1 MDKRSK
7 VAVAVAA
14 ILGPTVA
21 TQVHAQA
28 ANDGKSDD
36 LQEVTITG
44 LRASLQ
50 RSLDI
55 KKEALGVVDAI
66 SAEDI
71 GKFPDSNLAAALQR
85 IPGVSVSRGAS
96 ALGGVPTSTG
106 AATQIT
112 VRGFGPSF
120 NTTLY
125 DGRQMPTALGRNTRG
140 DSSRGFDFSAVG
152 ADFVG
157 QVDIMKTPDA
167 RLSTGAIGA
176 TINVKFPKPLDNPGM
191 RIAASGSASYAED
204 EGKTTPNGGILFSDT
219 FADDTFGVLGSVTY
233 ANHKTQ
239 GNHIN
244 NQGWE
249 GAFFATSQGKF
260 ITPDPANPVPT
271 IPAWF
276 IQDWGIYQEHT
287 EDKRIDGRVVLQW
300 RPTGTLLVTLDDN
313 FSRDDLEQDQFGY
326 SVWFNSGSL
335 QNVQLN
341 NHGTVTNFVQ
351 NVTPTD
357 FQGQINS
364 SKIRNNIT
372 GLNLKW
378 DATEKQTFEFDAA
391 YAEAQL
397 NPNGEVSQ
405 LDMDVGYGPSGNNTA
420 GTNGTNIGIAGISED
435 GLQYPTGYGPNNDKS
450 KFINN
455 GLIGSH
461 VLPILSNQN
470 TDIVKQVRVMG
481 TWREES
487 NLQINYGLS
496 FVNDTQNLKQ
506 YDTFVNNDW
515 QLFAGYGPAS
525 ANTGGY
531 ALPQNLFTGSFST
544 SGFISGFSNNG
555 NLPPQVL
562 VFDPHAVI
570 DYLTK
575 TTGKT
580 PTLAF
585 NANAQIVEEK
595 TTAAFLN
602 ISTEAKINE
611 MPLRINIG
619 LRGEKTQVD
628 STGFGQLPATLTVLP
643 NDKTAFTTTYTSTTP
658 TEVSSGSSYQH
669 LLPNL
674 DLVLAVND
682 EWRVRLDASRT
693 LTRPRLIDLTP
704 VLAVPQ
710 NPRVGALTA
719 NGGNPDLKPFMS
731 DNFDL
736 GVEWYY
742 APNSYVSLGGFVKEV
757 TDFIVQG
764 TTQQTINNVIDPTT
778 GKPAVFAVTQ
788 WVNGPAAEVRGLELA
803 VQHMFG
809 ESGFGVQA
817 NATKVSTNKPY
828 DPNNTSASGFAV
840 TGLAD
845 SANLVGFYEKFGFE
859 VRLALNWRDEYL
871 DHFGQQQN
879 GSQFGT
885 EPTFVNSATTLDL
898 STSYQFSKNFDVY
911 FEALN
916 LTGETYSTHGRYKE
930 QLLDVVDF
938 GRSYTVGAHIR
949 F

>member
-21 TQVHAQA
+21 AQVHAQAA
-28 ANDGKSDD
+28 ANDGKSDE
-36 LQEVTITG
+36 LQEVTVTG

-50 RSLDI
+50 KSLDI

-125 DGRQMPTALGRNTRG
+125 DGRQMPTALGRNARG

-191 RIAASGSASYAED
+191 HMAASGSASYAED

-233 ANHKTQ
+233 ANHKTR

-244 NQGWE
+244 NQGWNGQWFAPST
-249 GAFFATSQGKF
+249 GAFVA
-260 ITPDPANPVPT
+260 PDDTVAK

-287 EDKRIDGRVVLQW
+287 EDKRIDGRVVVQW

-313 FSRDDLEQDQFGY
+313 FSRDTLEQNQYGY
-326 SVWFNSGSL
+326 SVWFNSGNM
-335 QNVQLN
+335 QNITLN
-341 NHGTVTNFVQ
+341 DHGTVTDFVQ
-351 NVTPTD
+351 PNTPTD
-357 FQGQINS
+357 FQGQINAS
-364 SKIRNNIT
+364 RIRNNIT

-378 DATEKQTFEFDAA
+378 DATDRTTYEFDAA
-391 YAEAQL
+391 YAVAEL
-397 NPNGEVSQ
+397 NPNGDIAQ
-405 LDMDVGYGPSGNNTA
+405 LDMDVGYGPSGPT
-420 GTNGTNIGIAGISED
+420 GTNGTSVGITGISPG
-435 GLQYPTGYGPNNDKS
+435 GLQYPTGIGPNGNAAL
-450 KFINN
+450 FINN

-461 VLPILSNQN
+461 VLPIVVSQN
-470 TDIVKQVRVMG
+470 KDIVSQFKLMG
-481 TWREES
+481 TWHDDS
-487 NLQINYGLS
+487 VQINYGLQY
-496 FVNDTQNLKQ
+496 VTDRQDLKQ

-525 ANTGGY
+525 NNAGGY
-531 ALPQNLFTGSFST
+531 ALPQDLFTNSFGT
-544 SGFISGFSNNG
+544 SGFINGFSNNG
-555 NLPPQVL
+555 NLPPRVL
-562 VFDPHAVI
+562 QFDPYAVI
-570 DYLTK
+570 AYLEQ
-575 TTGKT
+575 TTGQIPT
-580 PTLAF
+580 PAF
-585 NANAQIVEEK
+585 NANAQYVEEK
-595 TTAAFLN
+595 TTAAFVNL
-602 ISTEAKINE
+602 STEAKINE
-611 MPLRINIG
+611 MPLRINLG
-619 LRGEKTQVD
+619 LRAEKTQVD
-628 STGFGQLPATLTVLP
+628 SQGLGQLPAALTVLP
-643 NDKTAFTTTYTSTTP
+643 RDLTAFTTTYTSSTP
-658 TEVSSGSSYQH
+658 TPVSAGNSYQH
-669 LLPNL
+669 LLPNI

-682 EWRVRLDASRT
+682 DWRVRLDASRT

-719 NGGNPDLKPFMS
+719 NGGNADLKPFMS
-731 DNFDL
+731 DNLDL

-757 TDFIVQG
+757 SDFIVQG
-764 TTQQTINNVIDPTT
+764 TTTQTINNVIDPTT
-778 GKPAVFAVTQ
+778 GAPALFAVSQ
-788 WVNGPAAEVRGLELA
+788 WVNGPDAEVRGIELA

-809 ESGFGVQA
+809 DTGFGIQA

-828 DPNNTSASGFAV
+828 DPNDTSGSGFAV

-845 SANLVGFYEKFGFE
+845 SANVVGFYEKFGFE
-859 VRLALNWRDEYL
+859 ARLAVNWRDEYL

-879 GSQFGT
+879 GGRFGT
-885 EPTFVNSATTLDL
+885 EPTFVNSATTLDF
-898 STSYQFSKNFDVY
+898 STSYQFSQNLDVY

-916 LTGETYSTHGRYKE
+916 ITDETFSTHGRYKE

-938 GRSYTVGAHIR
+938 GRSYTLGLHVR